1 MADAAWRGE
10 RARLQAELAAA
21 RQAAQEDAEALRGME
36 AQAKLHLRVLEEAM
50 EKDGV
55 EIERK
60 EGAWE
65 RERGALR
72 AELEGQRRAVEAL
85 ELALARE
92 REAGDELREREAA
105 MAAQLNGAGA
115 RLQASQAK
123 AATLEETVGRYKAG
137 VAKLRERF
145 AADQQA
151 REEAWSRE
159 RRTLAAD
166 LDALHGKGE
175 EAARL
180 HGRVQQLVN
189 ELELNRAAAGDA
201 MAAKEAEWA
210 AKFQALERGVLS
222 VTEAGEA
229 KTQRLEQRLQKLA
242 AQAAAEEGERT
253 ARHAAEQQQRQE
265 RGDASAAAGRNE
277 GALVAL
283 LLEKEKQIAALERDL
298 VQLSE
303 GAEKAA
309 GSQERALELDVRCR
323 ALQEG
328 LQHAA
333 AAAAQERQASSVRI
347 SSLEMD
353 LAGTVNELH
362 AAQEW
367 AAGLQQDLQSAS
379 HQLAEAGN
387 RMRQLQE
394 LNAQLEGAL
403 ADAAVPTENVLPG
416 HDGREQGAAHLERAM
431 QLEANCRQLEDMLQH
446 TTEAARK
453 ESSQHLKQISS
464 LGAEMRDMGDQLQA
478 ARDWAGGLQEQLQ
491 KALEASG
498 DAQKRLS
505 QLQESCDLLNKQA
518 TEARRAH
525 GEQTTLLQDQLAAAT
540 EELAR
545 ISEQSCAYAKTIEGL
560 QADLVTADGALE
572 ARERALDI
580 ADSTVDE
587 MRQLLHEAEAKLQ
600 AMQSEASGSRK
611 QLENDLASVEE
622 QEAHIQ
628 ARLREREEAVEALQE
643 TVLELKKK
651 LAKALEIVD
660 AQRQL
665 EQGLRDALKQAES
678 RRAAT
683 SVKVSTLEATLRTL
697 LEDLHTS
704 ENVALSQQEKLQ
716 KVTRMHLGL
725 KQNVLHLQEHV
736 AQLSEELVK
745 AADAQEK
752 VVELGNAV
760 LQLEEKLKQAATLR
774 QVEEVQHADEVALLR
789 LDLSELAGR
798 LQASNAMAVSQEED
812 LKQERSAGS
821 ILEQQV
827 QVIKATLKGVRRDA
841 IEEQNAL
848 QKQLKDAQ
856 FHNTHVAKALEQ
868 SKLERDETK
877 SELENSNKD
886 LQDAKITSSDSERG
900 LRTEIALLRQMLQ
913 AAEMTV
919 LEAKKDAQHCDAA
932 LRELQC
938 SMSDAQEIIAAKSNA
953 LERAEDRHREM
964 EETVVKQELRLHT
977 LQEELDERANTG
989 DVQYGVQQD
998 ITAAGTGV
1006 GVKSATRSDD
1016 LVAKCW
1022 ELEALVK
1029 DLQQQVVVE
1038 KQHREGSVAHPGEK
1052 IVTEDRGEFQ
1062 PSNQQILDKEASL
1075 EALQA
1080 QLHKDGCSAECGR
1093 SPARYAPEELRQ
1105 CAADGPPQLIPGPEQ
1120 TARKRL
1126 SSNDREAYEERI
1138 AALEAQVGDLADR
1151 LQAALEEESHLQ
1163 EGIDIMQG
1171 IMVVKSDLVKKAEQE
1186 LAREKQ
1192 SPSEGDHARSL
1203 DIIAQLEELEAA
1215 VWAKDAEV
1223 QRLRASKA
1231 ELRAELLK
1239 KELELKAQADGSGLL
1254 NERPSSAQ
1262 LLAKAEP
1269 WLQLRPQ
1276 RGAHKSSIVL
1286 RQSAASQDGLAPSNV
1301 EQDCNGQGPEH
1312 LQRELD
1318 ALTQALQA
1326 RQIEMQVLQRK
1337 LAQASGDLAAERS
1350 ALAQMQGERAES
1362 ISREEELVRR
1372 ARVLQEENAALR
1384 IASHKKD
1391 EETTR
1396 LQEQGHMLKQQ
1407 VMLKGG
1413 VPMEGAPSAAVG
1425 EGERRQD
1432 EKQQHELNH
1441 YIDMCRS
1448 LVRINKTLQKRVEKQ
1463 QAQIQNLQPT
1473 DLSSWGPTSLLSSKQ
1488 SSPDVLSG
1496 PAKENCSCNMPPGP
1510 RPDADLRGHKNSSTS
1525 ETVRHKSTQR
1535 KPRY

>member
-1 MADAAWRGE
+1 
-10 RARLQAELAAA
+10 
-21 RQAAQEDAEALRGME
+21 
-36 AQAKLHLRVLEEAM
+36 
-50 EKDGV
+50 
-55 EIERK
+55 
-60 EGAWE
+60 
-65 RERGALR
+65 
-72 AELEGQRRAVEAL
+72 
-85 ELALARE
+85 
-92 REAGDELREREAA
+92 
-105 MAAQLNGAGA
+105 MAAQLDGAGA
-115 RLQASQAK
+115 RLRASQAK

-151 REEAWSRE
+151 REEAWDRE

-166 LDALHGKGE
+166 LDALRGKGE

-180 HGRVQQLVN
+180 HGRVQQLAK
-189 ELELNRAAAGDA
+189 ELELSRAATGDA

-210 AKFQALERGVLS
+210 AKFKALERGVLS

-229 KTQRLEQRLQKLA
+229 KTRRLEQRLQKLA
-242 AQAAAEEGERT
+242 AQAAAEEGERA
-253 ARHAAEQQQRQE
+253 ARHAEQQQRQE

-328 LQHAA
+328 LQQAA
-333 AAAAQERQASSVRI
+333 AAAAQERRASSVRV

-379 HQLAEAGN
+379 HRLAEAEN

-394 LNAQLEGAL
+394 LNAQLEGAS
-403 ADAAVPTENVLPG
+403 ADVAVPMESGLPG

-431 QLEANCRQLEDMLQH
+431 HLEAKCQQLEDMLQH
-446 TTEAARK
+446 ETEAARK
-453 ESSQHLKQISS
+453 ESSQHLTQMSS

-478 ARDWAGGLQEQLQ
+478 TRDWAEGLQEQLQ
-491 KALEASG
+491 KALDVSG
-498 DAQKRLS
+498 DAQNRLS
-505 QLQESCDLLNKQA
+505 QLQESRDLLDKQA
-518 TEARRAH
+518 TEARQAH
-525 GEQTTLLQDQLAAAT
+525 GEQMALLQDQLAAAT

-545 ISEQSCAYAKTIEGL
+545 ITEQSCAYTRTIEGL

-587 MRQLLHEAEAKLQ
+587 MRQQLHEAEAKLQ
-600 AMQSEASGSRK
+600 AMQSEARGSRK
-611 QLENDLASVEE
+611 QLENDMASVEE
-622 QEAHIQ
+622 QEAHMQ
-628 ARLREREEAVEALQE
+628 ARLREREEAVVALQE
-643 TVLELKKK
+643 TAVELKKK

-683 SVKVSTLEATLRTL
+683 SVKVSSLEATLRTL

-736 AQLSEELVK
+736 AKLSEELVK
-745 AADAQEK
+745 AADAQER
-752 VVELGNAV
+752 VVKLGNAV

-789 LDLSELAGR
+789 LDVSELAGR
-798 LQASNAMAVSQEED
+798 LQASDAMVVSQEED
-812 LKQERSAGS
+812 LKQERSAGN

-827 QVIKATLKGVRRDA
+827 QDMKATLQGVRRDA
-841 IEEQNAL
+841 IEEQSAL
-848 QKQLKDAQ
+848 QKQLKDVQ
-856 FHNTHVAKALEQ
+856 LQNTHVAKALER
-868 SKLERDETK
+868 SKLERDGTK
-877 SELENSNKD
+877 FELESSNRN
-886 LQDAKITSSDSERG
+886 LQDARVASSDSERG
-900 LRTEIALLRQMLQ
+900 LRTEIAILRQMLQ

-919 LEAKKDAQHCDAA
+919 LEAKKEAQNCEAA

-938 SMSDAQEIIAAKSNA
+938 SMSEAQDIIALKSSA

-964 EETVVKQELRLHT
+964 EETAARQELKLHK
-977 LQEELDERANTG
+977 LQEELNERANTG
-989 DVQYGVQQD
+989 DVQYCEQQD
-998 ITAAGTGV
+998 TTAAGTDV
-1006 GVKSATRSDD
+1006 EVKSATRSGD
-1016 LVAKCW
+1016 LVARCQD
-1022 ELEALVK
+1022 LEALVK
-1029 DLQQQVVVE
+1029 DLQQRLLVE

-1052 IVTEDRGEFQ
+1052 IVTEDRGELQ
-1062 PSNQQILDKEASL
+1062 PSNQQAEGG
-1075 EALQA
+1075 
-1080 QLHKDGCSAECGR
+1080 QL
-1093 SPARYAPEELRQ
+1093 PARYAPEELRQ
-1105 CAADGPPQLIPGPEQ
+1105 SATDGPLQLIPGPEQ
-1120 TARKRL
+1120 TASKRL
-1126 SSNDREAYEERI
+1126 SSQDREAYEERI

-1186 LAREKQ
+1186 LTREKH

-1223 QRLRASKA
+1223 RRLRASKA

-1239 KELELKAQADGSGLL
+1239 KELELKAQADGSSLL
-1254 NERPSSAQ
+1254 NERPSSTQ
-1262 LLAKAEP
+1262 LLANTEP
-1269 WLQLRPQ
+1269 RSLLRQ
-1276 RGAHKSSIVL
+1276 QHGAHKGSIVPVH
-1286 RQSAASQDGLAPSNV
+1286 QSAASQDGLTPSNV
-1301 EQDCNGQGPEH
+1301 EQDCNGHGPEH

-1318 ALTQALQA
+1318 AVTQALQA
-1326 RQIEMQVLQRK
+1326 RHIEMQVLQGK

-1350 ALAQMQGERAES
+1350 ALAQMQVERAES
-1362 ISREEELVRR
+1362 MSREEELVRR
-1372 ARVLQEENAALR
+1372 ARALQEENAALR
-1384 IASHKKD
+1384 MAAHNKD
-1391 EETTR
+1391 EILQETTR
-1396 LQEQGHMLKQQ
+1396 LQEQGHLLKQQ
-1407 VMLKGG
+1407 VMLNGS
-1413 VPMEGAPSAAVG
+1413 VPMEGAPPAAVA
-1425 EGERRQD
+1425 EEERRQD
-1432 EKQQHELNH
+1432 ERQQHELNH

-1463 QAQIQNLQPT
+1463 QAQIQDLQPM

-1496 PAKENCSCNMPPGP
+1496 PAKENRSCQYANMPPGP
-1510 RPDADLRGHKNSSTS
+1510 RPDADLRGHKNSSIN
-1525 ETVRHKSTQR
+1525 EAVRHKSTQR